1 MTARTRRASL
11 ICSALGLAAAVLA
24 AASNEFI
31 STWKAPAAARMNFTG
46 RKVAAVVITDDSN
59 LRVSAE
65 EALAREISDR
75 GPAGVPAYRI
85 IPREEVTKKDAAKAW
100 FARAGVEGLVV
111 LRPVKTDT
119 EKVYSSVVWSSG
131 YYSYAWDYW
140 DYGWASVTPL
150 GKGRDRI
157 TITVETLLY
166 DLSKGAPIWAAVART
181 TDPKDVQSY
190 MKSLAADIARQ
201 LEKEGLAGKTPR

>member
-1 MTARTRRASL
+1 
-11 ICSALGLAAAVLA
+11 
-24 AASNEFI
+24 
-31 STWKAPAAARMNFTG
+31 MNFTG
-46 RKVAAVVITDDSN
+46 RKVAAVVITEDGN

-75 GPAGVPAYRI
+75 GAAAVPAYRI

-100 FARAGVEGLVV
+100 FERAGVEGLVV
-111 LRPVKTDT
+111 LRPVQTDT

-131 YYSYAWDYW
+131 YYAYAWDYW

-166 DLSKGAPIWAAVART
+166 DLSKGAPIWAAAART
-181 TDPKDVQSY
+181 TDPRDVQSY
-190 MKSLAADIARQ
+190 MKSLAADIAKQ
-201 LEKEGLAGKTPR
+201 LEKDGLARKPAP